1 MISMP
6 NIMFY
11 NFTSLRNYIHSTT
24 TEDRIARASSFTRC
38 IYLHE
43 IIAAPITA
51 CHLQVVLAFEAPSD
65 IGGQRCFY
73 Q

>member
-24 TEDRIARASSFTRC
+24 EDRIARASSFTRC
-38 IYLHE
+38 IYLRE
-43 IIAAPITA
+43 IIAAPTTA
-51 CHLQVVLAFEAPSD
+51 LYLQVVLALEAPSD
-65 IGGQRCFY
+65 ISGQSGFY